1 MPVKTSPELP
11 GTAAAT
17 PERGRGRRG
26 LPEWVA
32 LGLYAAAVAF
42 AIRFHEPWADEAQ
55 AWQIARSLPLWRM
68 FHVLRYEGSPG
79 LWHLLLWC
87 LIRLHV
93 SYAGMHWVTGVV
105 ALGGVAVLLFDSPFP
120 RWLKL
125 LLPFG
130 FFLLFQYAV
139 VARNYVL
146 APVLLF
152 LLAAL
157 WSKRFERPIAI
168 AVVLGLLAN
177 VALHAAMFSGGFA
190 ILYALEIWRAW
201 RNDGDRP
208 AQRLLG
214 AAAVLLLTFYAVAIV
229 TAKPPKDVAF
239 PQGQSPVTAVEARK
253 VEQLRLL
260 RHGHS
265 LRAITYQFEER
276 LTPPLASGLVLPLAA
291 ALMFWAILAWA
302 LFKED
307 KLRYLIPGALFVLF
321 CHFVAARPWHTG
333 LMTPYV
339 IAVLWMI
346 WPDQGRFSARTRHEQ
361 AVLAF
366 FFLITLMQIYW
377 AVFALKFDH
386 EQAYS
391 PGMQTAEFLKP
402 YVDRGASIL
411 ETGNHFDSV
420 AVEPYFEHKVFA
432 NESYAFHWWSTWNG
446 AEEDY
451 SSMMRLRPALVL
463 VQWLA
468 DGNTWPSQEAI
479 DLIPEVPELLALG
492 YRNTH
497 AFCGE
502 MPVQGAA
509 VLESHCELVFE
520 PVPDARRIR

>member
-1 MPVKTSPELP
+1 VKTSPDLP
-11 GTAAAT
+11 RSAAT
-17 PERGRGRRG
+17 APALGRAGPG

-32 LGLYAAAVAF
+32 LALYAALLAF
-42 AIRFHEPWADEAQ
+42 AIHFHEPWADEAQ

-87 LIRLHV
+87 LNRLHV
-93 SYAGMHWVTGVV
+93 SYAGMHWVTGLA
-105 ALGGVAVLLFDSPFP
+105 ALGGVAVLLFASPFP

-139 VARNYVL
+139 IARNYAL
-146 APVLLF
+146 APILLF
-152 LLAAL
+152 LLAAI

-168 AVVLGLLAN
+168 ALVLGLLAN

-190 ILYALEIWRAW
+190 IVYAMEIWRAW
-201 RNDGDRP
+201 RNHEALP
-208 AQRLLG
+208 ARRLGL
-214 AAAVLLLTFYAVAIV
+214 AALLLLAFYAVAIV
-229 TAKPPKDVAF
+229 TAKPPKDVSF

-253 VEQLRLL
+253 LEQLRLL

-265 LRAITYQFEER
+265 LRAVTYQFEER
-276 LTPPLASGLVLPLAA
+276 LTPPLASGLVLPLAVA
-291 ALMFWAILAWA
+291 FMFWAILAWA
-302 LFKED
+302 LFQKSR
-307 KLRYLIPGALFVLF
+307 LRYLLPAALFALF

-339 IAVLWMI
+339 IAVLWMV
-346 WPDQGRFSARTRHEQ
+346 WPDCGRRFETRTRSEQ

-366 FFLITLMQIYW
+366 FFLITLVQIYW
-377 AVFALKFDH
+377 AVWALKFDH
-386 EQAYS
+386 AHAYS
-391 PGMQTAEFLKP
+391 PGRQSSAFLKP

-411 ETGNHFDSV
+411 ETGNHFGSV
-420 AVEPYFEHKVFA
+420 ALAPYFESKVFA
-432 NESYAFHWWSTWNG
+432 NEPYAFHWWSIGNS

-451 SSMMRLRPALVL
+451 LSMVRQRPAIVL

-468 DGNTWPSQEAI
+468 DGDTRPSQEAI
-479 DLIPEVPELLALG
+479 NLIPGVPELRELG

-497 AFCGE
+497 VFCGE
-502 MPVQGAA
+502 MPVQGATI
-509 VLESHCELVFE
+509 LESHCELVFE
-520 PVPDARRIR
+520 PVPGP